1 MKKRV
6 LTLLMASLCALTLI
20 SSAIAPAMA
29 APYSDEGTG
38 IETRA
43 EQFRWYYR
51 TYAGEK
57 QMRLWS
63 ITYGVWRTDWIPVPD
78 DWSFPE
84 N

>member
-20 SSAIAPAMA
+20 SSAVAPVMA

-43 EQFRWYYR
+43 EQVRWYYR
-51 TYAGEK
+51 TNHGVEE
-57 QMRLWS
+57 MRLWS
-63 ITYGVWRTDWIPVPD
+63 VTYGVWKTDWIPVPEG
-78 DWSFPE
+78 WHE
-84 N
+84 GG

>member
-6 LTLLMASLCALTLI
+6 LTLLMASLCTLTLI
-20 SSAIAPAMA
+20 SSTVAPAMA

-43 EQFRWYYR
+43 EQVRWYYR
-51 TYAGEK
+51 NNNGVEE
-57 QMRLWS
+57 MRLWS

-78 DWSFPE
+78 DWVRP
-84 N
+84 

>member
-6 LTLLMASLCALTLI
+6 LTLLMASLCALTLMT
-20 SSAIAPAMA
+20 STMAPVMASA
-29 APYSDEGTG
+29 YSGEGTG

-51 TYAGEK
+51 THDGEK

-63 ITYGVWRTDWIPVPD
+63 VTYGVWRTDWVPVPE
-78 DWSFPE
+78 DWTYPGD
-84 N
+84 